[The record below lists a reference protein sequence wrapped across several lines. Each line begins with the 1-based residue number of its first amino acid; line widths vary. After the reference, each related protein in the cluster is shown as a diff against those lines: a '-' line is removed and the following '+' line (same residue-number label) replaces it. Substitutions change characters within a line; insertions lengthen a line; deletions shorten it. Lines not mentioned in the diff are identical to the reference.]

1 MSDETDKRA
10 WGYHPKEGA
19 KIFEDGALPD
29 GWSDTPEGMS
39 EPAVEAEG
47 PTAKEALQAEA
58 AELGVQ
64 VDRRW
69 SVDRLQEEID
79 LVKAEQDG
87 DSA

>member
-19 KIFEDGALPD
+19 KIFEDGVLPD
-29 GWSDTPEGMS
+29 GWSDTPDGIP
-39 EPAVEAEG
+39 EPAAEG
-47 PTAKEALQAEA
+47 EPTVKEALQAEA

-79 LVKAEQDG
+79 LAKAEQDG